1 MREGF
6 RSLGKTGSSLS
17 VGKATKMARKRVNI
31 KVEVGKANDP
41 LPAEREMKGVP
52 PSLMSLNVAKLS

>member
-6 RSLGKTGSSLS
+6 RSLGKTGSSFS

-41 LPAEREMKGVP
+41 LPAEREMRGFPQVSCP
-52 PSLMSLNVAKLS
+52 